1 MINSAINNKKKSIR
15 AEIVTML
22 NIQKEAERLKR
33 SRVIQKKLFAL
44 KEFKEAKNIMFFA
57 SFDGEVDTFRMIEEA
72 IKLGKQVVLPAIVKK
87 EKRIIPCKITDLE
100 KELDIGPYGVK
111 QPKLRKTQFVSPED
125 IDLVVVPGI
134 AFDRAGNRLGRG
146 EGYYDR
152 FLKKLPNGI
161 PIAGLAFSFQILK
174 TIPSVRH
181 IDIPVDKVVFA

>member
-1 MINSAINNKKKSIR
+1 MVNSVISDKKKSIR
-15 AEIVTML
+15 REIVTIL
-22 NIQKEAERLKR
+22 NRQKEAERLKR

-57 SFDGEVDTFRMIEEA
+57 SFDGEVDTFRMIKET

-87 EKRIIPCKITDLE
+87 EKRIIPSKITDLQ
-100 KELDIGPYGVK
+100 KELDTGPYGVK
-111 QPKLRKTQFVSPED
+111 QPKLKKTQFVSPED
-125 IDLVVVPGI
+125 IDLVVIPGI
-134 AFDRAGNRLGRG
+134 AFDRVGNRLGRG

-161 PIAGLAFSFQILK
+161 PTVGLAFSFQILK

-181 IDIPVDKVVFA
+181 MDIPVDRVISA

>member
-1 MINSAINNKKKSIR
+1 MINSAINNKKKNIR
-15 AEIVTML
+15 REIVTML
-22 NIQKEAERLKR
+22 NTQKEAERLKR

-72 IKLGKQVVLPAIVKK
+72 IKLGKQVVLPVIVKK

-161 PIAGLAFSFQILK
+161 PTAGLAFSFQILK
-174 TIPSVRH
+174 AIPSVRH